1 MERNIYAIIQDWHEL
16 LKNGTITE
24 DEFNSK
30 KNELLNI
37 EKIKSEEQGKQNVHD
52 TIEFEKGK
60 SFFNNTILYT
70 IGIICIGILAIYF
83 FNRNNDSEQFES
95 ENDTTGIIENDTI
108 LGNYIVQADNS
119 NLVHFYEEP
128 DISTEKRAYFS
139 TNDTVYVSKIENG
152 FGYVRF
158 LNSKGQK
165 SIGWLQLEKMIY
177 CEECTNENEP
187 INNSLEEEE
196 KYINVVNPDNDNGTI
211 DFLKNNI
218 NQEYCFR
225 ENTEDEK
232 NENGYSMFK
241 LKLIISNEN
250 EITGT
255 FGYFP
260 NSDVDAWNG
269 VIKGKLVGNII
280 QGNYAYEAD
289 GNANNEKFKMYVDE
303 RHTKIIFSNG
313 ATRNLSIV
321 KDCES
326 YKYKN

>member
-1 MERNIYAIIQDWHEL
+1 MEKNIYAIIQDWHEL

-24 DEFNSK
+24 DEFNLK

-37 EKIKSEEQGKQNVHD
+37 EKIKNEEQEKQRVND
-52 TIEFEKGK
+52 TTEFEKGK

-83 FNRNNDSEQFES
+83 FKQNNDSEQFES
-95 ENDTTGIIENDTI
+95 ENDTMESVENDTI

-119 NLVHFYEEP
+119 NLAHFYDEP
-128 DISTEKRAYFS
+128 DISTERKAYFS
-139 TNDTVYVSKIENG
+139 TKDTVYVSKIENG
-152 FGYVRF
+152 FGYIEF
-158 LNSKGQK
+158 LNSNEKK
-165 SIGWLQLEKMIY
+165 SIGWLQLEKMTF
-177 CEECTNENEP
+177 CEECASKNEP
-187 INNSLEEEE
+187 INNSLEKEE

-260 NSDVDAWNG
+260 NSDVDTWNG
-269 VIKGKLVGNII
+269 EIKGKLVGNII
-280 QGNYAYEAD
+280 EGNT
-289 GNANNEKFKMYVDE
+289 NNEKFKMYVDE
-303 RHTKIIFSNG
+303 RHAKIIFSNG
-313 ATRNLSIV
+313 ETRNLSIV